1 METMRVEES
10 AIWCAG
16 VARTSQTNAIDSLTS
31 GRLNGGRHNSN
42 KGNFDMKFGLA
53 PTTVL
58 IAALSATT
66 VSAETL
72 RLLTWGGYAPDDV
85 IALFEAETG
94 HTVEVTTSNNEEMI
108 AKLRATNG
116 GGFDL
121 AQPSQD
127 RIASA
132 QEEFG
137 IYKPIDMARVDAAQ
151 FIPSML
157 AATATNTTF
166 EGEVFGLPHVWG
178 TSGLVVNTAEAGQV
192 TDYTDLCD
200 DSVAGS
206 VSYRLKRPTLIGFA
220 YSMGLDPFAAY
231 ADPEAY
237 QGILDQVEEMLIA
250 CKPNVKT
257 YWDGGDEIKN
267 LLRSGE
273 VVAAMAWDTGGW
285 QLNEDNAD
293 ITFVAPES
301 GALGWIDTFVLPAR
315 GRADDAAY
323 DWINFVMRPDI
334 AAMITNTAGNFTA
347 AAGGDAG
354 VTADLQARYQA
365 SFDQAAIDNI
375 KWYPPVPAGLEAM
388 EGATLDRINAAN

>member
-1 METMRVEES
+1 MKYPMLASVVAIS
-10 AIWCAG
+10 A
-16 VARTSQTNAIDSLTS
+16 
-31 GRLNGGRHNSN
+31 
-42 KGNFDMKFGLA
+42 M
-53 PTTVL
+53 TTQM
-58 IAALSATT
+58 AHAD
-66 VSAETL
+66 TL
-72 RLLTWGGYAPDDV
+72 RLLTWGGYAPEDV
-85 IALFEAETG
+85 IAMFEAETG

-127 RIASA
+127 RITSA

-137 IYKPIDMARVDAAQ
+137 IYKPIDMSKIEADL

-157 AATATNTTF
+157 AATAENSTY
-166 EGEVFGLPHVWG
+166 EGEVYGLPHVWG
-178 TSGLVVNTAEAGQV
+178 TSGLVVNTAMAGEV
-192 TDYTDLCD
+192 TDYTDLCEA
-200 DSVAGS
+200 SVAGK
-206 VSYRLKRPTLIGFA
+206 VSYRLRRPTLIGFA

-231 ADPEAY
+231 SDTAAY
-237 QGILDQVEEMLIA
+237 QEILDAVEAKLTE

-257 YWDGGDEIKN
+257 YWEGGDEIQN

-273 VVAAMAWDTGGW
+273 VVASMAWDTGGW
-285 QLNEDNAD
+285 QLNADNPD
-293 ITFVAPES
+293 ITFVAPEA

-334 AAMITNTAGNFTA
+334 ASMITNNAGNFTA
-347 AAGGDAG
+347 AVDGDAD
-354 VTADLQARYQA
+354 VSAELKARYQG

-375 KWYPPVPAGLEAM
+375 KWYPPVPAGLETL

>member
-1 METMRVEES
+1 MKTAFVSTVM
-10 AIWCAG
+10 
-16 VARTSQTNAIDSLTS
+16 VAS
-31 GRLNGGRHNSN
+31 
-42 KGNFDMKFGLA
+42 
-53 PTTVL
+53 
-58 IAALSATT
+58 ALSMTA
-66 VSAETL
+66 AQADTL
-72 RLLTWGGYAPDDV
+72 RLLTWGGYAPEEV
-85 IALFEAETG
+85 IAMFEAETG

-127 RIASA
+127 RITSA

-137 IYKPIDMARVDAAQ
+137 IYKPIDMSRVNADL

-157 AATATNTTF
+157 TATAGNTTF
-166 EGEVFGLPHVWG
+166 EGEAYGLPHVWG
-178 TSGLVVNTAEAGQV
+178 TSGLVVNTAEAGDVQ
-192 TDYTDLCD
+192 DYVDLCGD
-200 DSVAGS
+200 AVAGK

-231 ADPEAY
+231 GDTAAY
-237 QGILDQVEEMLIA
+237 QEILDQVEAKLTE

-257 YWDGGDEIKN
+257 YWGGGDEIKN

-273 VVAAMAWDTGGW
+273 VVASMAWDTGGW
-285 QLNEDNAD
+285 QLNADNPD
-293 ITFVAPES
+293 ITFVAPKA

-323 DWINFVMRPDI
+323 DWINFVMRPDV

-347 AAGGDAG
+347 AVDGDAG
-354 VTADLQARYQA
+354 VSADLKARYQG

-375 KWYPPVPAGLEAM
+375 KWYPPVPAGLEAL